1 MDIRIAIAAFEA
13 VDEGSA
19 NISQVC
25 RHLGISRDTFSRYR
39 ARLEVEGF
47 PGLLPRS
54 SRPRSCPAQ
63 TPDWLV
69 EVILA
74 NRD

>member
-19 NISQVC
+19 DISQVC
-25 RHLGISRDTFSRYR
+25 RHLGISRDTFYRYR
-39 ARLEVEGF
+39 ARLEADGF

-54 SRPRSCPAQ
+54 FDRTAARIRHRSGWSR
-63 TPDWLV
+63 
-69 EVILA
+69 
-74 NRD
+74 